1 MKWFEWLQ
9 DNSIKVFSIVL
20 SIIGIGLLIYWGKL

>member
-1 MKWFEWLQ
+1 MKWFDWLQ
-9 DNSIKVFSIVL
+9 DNSIKVFAIVL